1 MSEVLTKY
9 KTPVLWLAAGLL
21 LTGLLGGL
29 ALLILILNQ
38 VGLVDPVVQGISWL
52 LALPEG
58 KATWYITRSAGL
70 VAYLLLWFSTAWGL
84 AVPSRILNGVLHG
97 SFTFEFHEFISLLA
111 IGFTAVHMGALL
123 FDHYAP
129 FTLVQIALPFLS
141 DYRPFWTGIGIL
153 SMYLVVLVT
162 VTFYLRGRIGMKA
175 FRAIHLLSLL
185 GYLGAALHGLYA
197 GTDSALPTVQW
208 MYAGTFL
215 TIVFLLTY
223 WLVEQ
228 AMRKL
233 PARRSLK
240 AAGPAL
246 KR

>member
-1 MSEVLTKY
+1 MSEALTKY
-9 KTPVLWLAAGLL
+9 KTPLLWLAAGLL

-38 VGLVDPVVQGISWL
+38 VGLVDPVVQGSSWL

-70 VAYLLLWFSTAWGL
+70 VAYLLLWFATAWGL

-111 IGFTAVHMGALL
+111 ISFTAVHMGVLL

-228 AMRKL
+228 AMRKM
-233 PARRSLK
+233 PARRSRE